1 MNILDDYEI
10 LSILGEGTFGVVRL
24 GKNKETGERVA
35 IKILEKKKIVN
46 KDDAERVDR
55 EIEILKRI
63 KHINIV
69 KVMNIESDPERIYII
84 MEFCQNGE
92 LFCHIVEKQ
101 QLDEQEAAYFYYQLI
116 NGLECLHYNGIVH
129 RDLKPENL
137 LISKDE
143 LLKIIDFG
151 LSNYFTSKSPL
162 LATPCGSPCYA
173 SPEMVSGKKYD
184 GFSIDIWS
192 TGIILY
198 AMLCGYLP
206 YEDTDNEVLF
216 QKITSCDTEF
226 PDDISSDGIDL
237 MKKIMVPEPKDR
249 ITLPEVKKHKF
260 YIKGR
265 NVFKS
270 LHPDLVKEVEINYD
284 LKKEKEN
291 DIDKLEKE
299 IKRREM
305 AKSESTSVKEEFVNI
320 LEAEEN
326 KQTKENIIK
335 QNEDKDKETK
345 VHDKKDFE
353 EKEKDKDKDK
363 EKVLRKVLI
372 EDKNNFKSKSSENVE
387 DKNKE
392 NKEIKIKEI
401 KIDFN
406 SLNKIRENKRKIENN
421 NNKVNNNKVINN
433 NNLRKNYDDKI
444 INIEEKKINLN
455 ENNEKAKLNINNNN
469 EVNEKS
475 LGSHHNSKKI
485 EKKDLIQS
493 PKKKLSDKIIIN
505 INQNINNNYIHN
517 KNVREANIKEIPNI
531 NSKEQINNNIN
542 KKVSVQINTT
552 INYRRREINNN
563 NNNNNINNKNEKEK
577 EKDKEKERKAKININ
592 KISKN
597 NNNYKTSNTIDYKEN
612 NFNKSEIPDLKKRSA
627 LTGNDRNNVISNKNN
642 INNLKSYKTS
652 VNRIGP
658 KNKIINIEE
667 SNITNFKTPEY
678 NTLLKD
684 KNSATKEVKVNKN
697 FVINH
702 DKTYKIDA
710 ESINTRINDVIN
722 NNKNIPNLKNK
733 INISKTIV
741 IENRKS
747 LKQNKIPT
755 KIEIIVNKRNKM
767 IKNKTPGVTES
778 QNINTNYTISENNYK
793 LSENEDKSKK
803 IHSITSKNNLIGK
816 RNSLANTLSE
826 PQGNKRKKN
835 IIYSNH
841 TNNNNASLNPK
852 LKEIHKIFSYNNEN
866 INNQNKKNSSK
877 RENPF
882 SFSKFNLNKDL
893 LINNIPN
900 IKGNKTLNNTLKIET
915 IDLQNN
921 SNSHRNKNLYTSNKN
936 SSKLSTKIS
945 GNNISKYPEKNKS
958 IYTNSQSNSKPEY
971 NNKTFNKNTIYKNN
985 IYNSNNT
992 SNPKNF
998 KTINENE
1005 QKTNLEFRKRTYKEN
1020 DSFKP
1025 FESSTY
1031 QNKDYHILH
1040 KNQYLTNYIVA
1051 EKNNNE
1057 EKKVNSNKN
1066 VEISTNPLSYLKES
1080 AHHKKNISEN
1090 IQKSITTIKREIYE
1104 QNLFNNNESKSP
1116 KNELRTEKLIRFKQ
1130 RKNHNYYISTY
1141 KKGICEKKLMNYISN
1156 DSLNLPKND
1165 IQQLN
1170 LLRKDETFQF
1180 PKNITNPNSH
1190 RKNEDLTKKLQEL
1203 SNTIDKDNCTKYDNN
1218 TLIINNN
1225 DSPLKL
1231 YTNNNK
1237 INNCRNNYIIPRR
1250 INSTYVNNFS
1260 SNNNINNNNNQK
1272 RKISSNYVTENKN
1285 KINNR
1290 YVNNKLTRKGI
1301 VFNSDK
1307 DTLKHYNNNTNN
1319 NNHNY
1324 NKDNLERSNTLFISD
1339 KNLEKHNNANNNL
1352 NKTNQ
1357 NHNYLYNSTI
1367 SSNTIKANGNHKYLG
1382 INRTKTTMDNVYK
1395 KRLNFDEIKSEEYR
1409 NGFGN
1414 INDNIN
1420 NKKIITS
1427 VSMKRSDNAIYKNN
1441 NENNRRFKYIEQINT
1456 NIINNLQENINKNI
1470 INSCTDKN
1478 ITNYN
1483 SKNNPGNSNNSGKN
1497 NQNIQMMNTTN
1508 KRKHKYQNGDLEELI
1523 LKLTNVK
1530 NGYKKYKE
1538 KENESFNKK
1547 ANLENTIN
1555 IKQNIKPNSFIPQ
1568 EIKIETTENYIINN
1582 NNRNTNQFKT
1592 RNIQTSTIGNS
1603 IDQMNRRRT
1612 ITTNNEVKGDADQN
1626 FNYVFK
1632 QNNFYNN
1639 RYGREDLF
1647 DYKYVQ
1653 K

>member
-63 KHINIV
+63 KHINIIR
-69 KVMNIESDPERIYII
+69 VMNIESDPEKIYII

-137 LISKDE
+137 LISKDD

-151 LSNYFTSKSPL
+151 LSNYFTSKSSL

-249 ITLPEVKKHKF
+249 ITLSEIKKHKF
-260 YIKGR
+260 YIKGKK
-265 NVFKS
+265 VFKS
-270 LHPDLVKEVEINYD
+270 LHPDLIKEVEINYD

-291 DIDKLEKE
+291 NNIKVEKE
-299 IKRREM
+299 IKRKEISNSDS
-305 AKSESTSVKEEFVNI
+305 ASVKEENFPI
-320 LEAEEN
+320 LEDEEN
-326 KQTKENIIK
+326 KLTKETLFK
-335 QNEDKDKETK
+335 QNEGKDKEINVNNKK
-345 VHDKKDFE
+345 VIE
-353 EKEKDKDKDK
+353 EKEK
-363 EKVLRKVLI
+363 EKFMKRVI
-372 EDKNNFKSKSSENVE
+372 NEDKNNFKSKSSENVE

-406 SLNKIRENKRKIENN
+406 NLNKNRENKRKIENN
-421 NNKVNNNKVINN
+421 NNKVNNNKAINS
-433 NNLRKNYDDKI
+433 NNLNKSNDDKKA
-444 INIEEKKINLN
+444 NFEEKKNISN
-455 ENNEKAKLNINNNN
+455 ENNEKPKINININN
-469 EVNEKS
+469 EENEKS
-475 LGSHHNSKKI
+475 VGSHHNSKKI
-485 EKKDLIQS
+485 EKKELIKS
-493 PKKKLSDKIIIN
+493 PIKKLSDKNN
-505 INQNINNNYIHN
+505 INQNINNNYIKN
-517 KNVREANIKEIPNI
+517 KNVRESNTKEIPNI
-531 NSKEQINNNIN
+531 NPKEQINNNIN
-542 KKVSVQINTT
+542 KKVSVQINTQ
-552 INYRRREINNN
+552 INYRRRENI
-563 NNNNNINNKNEKEK
+563 NNINNKHEKEK
-577 EKDKEKERKAKININ
+577 EKNAIINVN

-597 NNNYKTSNTIDYKEN
+597 NNNYKESNTIDYKEN
-612 NFNKSEIPDLKKRSA
+612 TFNKSEIPDLKKRST
-627 LTGNDRNNVISNKNN
+627 LYGNDRNYIISNKNY

-652 VNRIGP
+652 ANKIGP

-667 SNITNFKTPEY
+667 SNKTNIKAPEY
-678 NTLLKD
+678 NTLLKE
-684 KNSATKEVKVNKN
+684 KNSATKEVKTNKN
-697 FVINH
+697 FVINN
-702 DKTYKIDA
+702 DKTNKIDA
-710 ESINTRINDVIN
+710 ESINTRINNDIN
-722 NNKNIPNLKNK
+722 INKNIPNLKNK

-747 LKQNKIPT
+747 LKQNKISN

-767 IKNKTPGVTES
+767 IKYKTPGVTES
-778 QNINTNYTISENNYK
+778 QTINANYTISENNYI
-793 LSENEDKSKK
+793 LSENENKSNK
-803 IHSITSKNNLIGK
+803 IHSIASINNCIGK

-835 IIYSNH
+835 TIYSNH
-841 TNNNNASLNPK
+841 TNKNNINLNPK
-852 LKEIHKIFSYNNEN
+852 LKEAHKIFSYNNEN
-866 INNQNKKNSSK
+866 INNENKKTSSK

-882 SFSKFNLNKDL
+882 SYSKFNLNKDL
-893 LINNIPN
+893 LMNKIPN
-900 IKGNKTLNNTLKIET
+900 IKESKTLNNTLKVET
-915 IDLQNN
+915 IDLENN
-921 SNSHRNKNLYTSNKN
+921 SNSHRNKNLYLTNQN

-945 GNNISKYPEKNKS
+945 GNNINKCPEKNKS
-958 IYTNSQSNSKPEY
+958 IYSNSQKTYLKQEY
-971 NNKTFNKNTIYKNN
+971 NNKTFSKNTIYKNI
-985 IYNSNNT
+985 IYNNNT
-992 SNPKNF
+992 SNTNNF
-998 KTINENE
+998 KTLNENDE
-1005 QKTNLEFRKRTYKEN
+1005 KSNIDFRKKTYKDN
-1020 DSFKP
+1020 DIFQP
-1025 FESSTY
+1025 FGSNTY

-1051 EKNNNE
+1051 EKNNHE
-1057 EKKVNSNKN
+1057 EKKVNQNKN
-1066 VEISTNPLSYLKES
+1066 IEIKTNPHSYLKES

-1104 QNLFNNNESKSP
+1104 QNIFNNYTDSKSP
-1116 KNELRTEKLIRFKQ
+1116 KNELRTEKLIRFRQ

-1156 DSLNLPKND
+1156 DSLNLPKKN

-1170 LLRKDETFQF
+1170 LLRKNETFKF
-1180 PKNITNPNSH
+1180 TKNITNPNSY
-1190 RKNEDLTKKLQEL
+1190 RKNEDLNKKLQEF
-1203 SNTIDKDNCTKYDNN
+1203 SNTIEQDNAPKYNNN
-1218 TLIINNN
+1218 TLTLNSN
-1225 DSPLKL
+1225 DSPIKL
-1231 YTNNNK
+1231 YTNNHK

-1250 INSTYVNNFS
+1250 INSTYVNNIS
-1260 SNNNINNNNNQK
+1260 YNNNINNNDNQK
-1272 RKISSNYVTENKN
+1272 RKISSNYITDNKN

-1290 YVNNKLTRKGI
+1290 YINNKLTRKGI

-1307 DTLKHYNNNTNN
+1307 DTLKHYINDNNKN
-1319 NNHNY
+1319 NY
-1324 NKDNLERSNTLFISD
+1324 NKDNLERNNTMLVVD
-1339 KNLEKHNNANNNL
+1339 KNLEVYNKANNNL
-1352 NKTNQ
+1352 NKGNQ
-1357 NHNYLYNSTI
+1357 KYNYLYNSNI
-1367 SSNTIKANGNHKYLG
+1367 SSNTITVKGNHKNVG
-1382 INRTKTTMDNVYK
+1382 INRTKTTMDNEYK
-1395 KRLNFDEIKSEEYR
+1395 RRLNFNEIKTEENR
-1409 NGFGN
+1409 NVIGN

-1420 NKKIITS
+1420 NKKIINS
-1427 VSMKRSDNAIYKNN
+1427 VSMKRSDNAINQNSNGKNN
-1441 NENNRRFKYIEQINT
+1441 RKFKYIEHINT
-1456 NIINNLQENINKNI
+1456 NTINNLQENINKNF

-1483 SKNNPGNSNNSGKN
+1483 SKNNLTNSNNNNKN
-1497 NQNIQMMNTTN
+1497 NQNVQSINTIN
-1508 KRKHKYQNGDLEELI
+1508 KRKHKYQNDDLEELI
-1523 LKLTNVK
+1523 LKFTNTK
-1530 NGYKKYKE
+1530 NGCKKYKE
-1538 KENESFNKK
+1538 QENQSFNKK
-1547 ANLENTIN
+1547 ANLENMTN
-1555 IKQNIKPNSFIPQ
+1555 IKQNIKQNSSLPQ
-1568 EIKIETTENYIINN
+1568 EINFELPENYIINN
-1582 NNRNTNQFKT
+1582 NNRYNNQSKT
-1592 RNIQTSTIGNS
+1592 RNIQASNIGDS
-1603 IDQMNRRRT
+1603 IDKTNRKR
-1612 ITTNNEVKGDADQN
+1612 ITMASNNDIKGGDVNFEQD

-1632 QNNFYNN
+1632 QNNFYSN
-1639 RYGREDLF
+1639 RNARENLF